1 MIQSPLKPSKSKQR
15 SGRSKPTLKEL
26 ADRYPA
32 VWQEVVAGLKERVAG
47 NQGEALV
54 SWRQSALTVLQ
65 SSQVKAAEWQVEQ
78 SQAIVKA
85 QMTLLAIEQFSD
97 VMTGKVAAQ
106 PRLGDKIRFK
116 FFLLSKIIRGSL
128 FSVSNFDR
136 RWRALSDPMWAAGEL
151 QRSGVWSVPTAEFAQ
166 KIAELCAGRKV
177 LELGAGLGVLFSG
190 LKSLGVNISAVDDDS
205 WQIGVWGR
213 GADNIQKMD
222 ASLAL
227 KSLSPEVVICSW
239 PPPGNQF
246 EVDVFKTKSVQM
258 YIVILSKQPFASGNW
273 AAYKNQ
279 NQFDCT
285 TIPALNA
292 LLRPV
297 EAEQQ
302 VLVFRRK

>member
-1 MIQSPLKPSKSKQR
+1 MIQSPLEPSKSRQR
-15 SGRSKPTLKEL
+15 GRSKPSLKEL

-47 NQGEALV
+47 NQGDALV
-54 SWRQSALTVLQ
+54 AWRQSALTELQ
-65 SSQVKAAEWQVEQ
+65 SSHAEAAEWQVEQ

-106 PRLGDKIRFK
+106 PLLGDKIRFK
-116 FFLLSKIIRGSL
+116 FFLLPKIIRGSL
-128 FSVSNFDR
+128 YPAANFDR

-151 QRSGVWSVPTAEFAQ
+151 QRSGVWSVPTVEFAK
-166 KIAELCAGRKV
+166 KIGELCAGRKV

-205 WQIGVWGR
+205 WQISGWVR
-213 GADNIQKMD
+213 GKESVQKMD

-258 YIVILSKQPFASGNW
+258 YIAILSKQPFASGNW
-273 AAYKNQ
+273 LAYKNQ

-292 LLRPV
+292 LLRPI

-302 VLVFRRK
+302 VFVFRRK

>member
-1 MIQSPLKPSKSKQR
+1 MIQGPLEPSKSKQR
-15 SGRSKPTLKEL
+15 GRSRPSLKEL

-32 VWQEVVAGLKERVAG
+32 AWQEVVAGLKERVAG

-54 SWRQSALTVLQ
+54 AWRQAALTELQ
-65 SSQVKAAEWQVEQ
+65 SSHVEAAEWQVEQ

-128 FSVSNFDR
+128 FSVANFDR

-166 KIAELCAGRKV
+166 KIGELCAGRKA

-205 WQIGVWGR
+205 WQISGWGR

-292 LLRPV
+292 LLRPI

-302 VLVFRRK
+302 VFVFRRK

>member
-1 MIQSPLKPSKSKQR
+1 MIQNTVQPSRSRQR
-15 SGRSKPTLKEL
+15 GGRSKPTLKEL
-26 ADRYPA
+26 ADRYPSA
-32 VWQEVVAGLKERVAG
+32 WQEVVAGLKERVAG
-47 NQGEALV
+47 NQGEALI
-54 SWRQSALTVLQ
+54 SWRQSALTELQ
-65 SSQVKAAEWQVEQ
+65 SAQVKAEEWQGEQ

-128 FSVSNFDR
+128 FSVANFDR

-166 KIAELCAGRKV
+166 KIVELCAGRKV

-205 WQIGVWGR
+205 WQISGWGR

-239 PPPGNQF
+239 PPPGNKF
-246 EVDVFKTKSVQM
+246 EVDVFKTESVQM

-273 AAYKNQ
+273 SAYKNQ

-285 TIPALNA
+285 TIPALNGS
-292 LLRPV
+292 LRPI

-302 VLVFRRK
+302 VFVFRRK